1 MAKWARDNHFD
12 QNQPNNGDH
21 SMEADAKQALTF
33 IFDLV
38 RGSLILMLGLL
49 MLVLGAFVVW
59 ALFNLVAATPVSVVV
74 LLAAVII
81 AVAIVSLRN

>member
-1 MAKWARDNHFD
+1 
-12 QNQPNNGDH
+12 
-21 SMEADAKQALTF
+21 MEADAKQALTF